1 VSLAIALYRSVGR
14 PEVEEYLQANRA
26 LWDAWTPFHTRS
38 AFYDVEGF
46 KAGASRL
53 KPLEIEEVGDVAG
66 QSLLHLQCHFGL
78 DTLSWARRG
87 AKVTGADFS
96 EEAISQARSLS
107 AELGIE
113 ARFVRA
119 NLYDLPDV
127 ITGPFDIVFTSYGV
141 IEWLPDL
148 RRWAEV
154 IAHFLR
160 PGGTFYIAEF
170 HPFRV
175 LLEESEEGELKIRYP
190 YFHTPEPLVLET
202 QGSYADPSAPV
213 RVPEYSWC
221 HSLSD
226 VVNAVIGAGLMLTF
240 LHEFPYCYRRSLSCM
255 EQGEDGRWH
264 LPGANASLPL
274 LFSLK
279 ATRPAR

>member
-1 VSLAIALYRSVGR
+1 M
-14 PEVEEYLQANRA
+14 EEYIEVNRA
-26 LWDAWTPFHTRS
+26 LWDAWTPFHVRS
-38 AFYDVEGF
+38 AHYDVEGF

-53 KPLEIEEVGDVAG
+53 TPLEIDEVGDVTG
-66 QSLLHLQCHFGL
+66 KSLLHLQCHFGL

-113 ARFVRA
+113 ARFVCA
-119 NLYDLPDV
+119 NLYDLPELL
-127 ITGPFDIVFTSYGV
+127 TGPFDIVFTSYGT
-141 IEWLPDL
+141 IQWLPDL
-148 RRWAEV
+148 GRWAEV

-170 HPFRV
+170 HPFRA
-175 LLEESEEGELKIRYP
+175 LLEEAEDGEVKFRYP
-190 YFHTPEPLVLET
+190 YFHTREPLALES

-213 RVPEYSWC
+213 RLPEYSWC

-226 VVNAVIGAGLMLTF
+226 VVNAVIGAGLTLTF
-240 LHEFPYCYRRSLSCM
+240 LHEFPYCHTHSLSCM
-255 EQGEDGRWH
+255 EQGEDGWWR
-264 LPGANASLPL
+264 LPGPNAALPFM
-274 LFSLK
+274 FSLK